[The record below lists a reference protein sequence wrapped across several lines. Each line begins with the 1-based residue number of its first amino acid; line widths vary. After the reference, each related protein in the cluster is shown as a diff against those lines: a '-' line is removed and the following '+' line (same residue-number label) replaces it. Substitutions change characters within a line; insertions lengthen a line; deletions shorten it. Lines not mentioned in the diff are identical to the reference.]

1 VSSEW
6 NRMTA
11 VIFSEFEDVRDW
23 MQNQGPTADV
33 HRVEDMIRLPLK
45 LRSRSDVKTC
55 MDALNTVIKACA
67 VQRRIN
73 KTGEQPPGGAEEID
87 QWLESYLKHDA
98 VMAAWMHNTQRLI
111 AQVEGKQV
119 GDQQHIPILPECG
132 VYCPRR
138 MWDVIMMGK
147 TPGSDI
153 DPEASAQIMGFLRL
167 LSQLSEAEAQYVRN
181 YLHRRLDSS
190 GAKPSLSRKMVA
202 KATEGF
208 RKMQEAAT
216 LDELRL
222 LFPRAFLPAGLE

>member
-11 VIFSEFEDVRDW
+11 VIFDGFEDVRDW

-33 HRVEDMIRLPLK
+33 HRVEDMIRLPPK
-45 LRSRSDVKTC
+45 LRGRSDTKTC

-67 VQRRIN
+67 VQRRISR
-73 KTGEQPPGGAEEID
+73 TGEQPPSGAEEID
-87 QWLESYLKHDA
+87 QWLASYLRRDA
-98 VMAAWMHNTQRLI
+98 VVAAWMQNTQRLM
-111 AQVEGKQV
+111 AQVEGKRV
-119 GDQQHIPILPECG
+119 DEKQHIPVLPECG

-138 MWDVIMMGK
+138 MWDVIMMGR
-147 TPGSDI
+147 TPAGDL
-153 DPEASAQIMGFLRL
+153 DTEASAQIMGFLRL
-167 LSQLSEAEAQYVRN
+167 LSRLSEAEAQYVKT
-181 YLHRRLDSS
+181 YLQRRLDSS
-190 GAKPSLSRKMVA
+190 GIKPSLSRKAVA

>member
-11 VIFSEFEDVRDW
+11 VIFTGFEDVRNW

-33 HRVEDMIRLPLK
+33 HRVEDMIRLSPK
-45 LRSRSDVKTC
+45 LRGRSDTKTY

-73 KTGEQPPGGAEEID
+73 RTGEQPPSGAEEID
-87 QWLESYLKHDA
+87 HWLESYFRRDA
-98 VMAAWMHNTQRLI
+98 VVAAWMQNTQRLM
-111 AQVEGKQV
+111 ARVEGKPV
-119 GDQQHIPILPECG
+119 GDQQRIPILPECG

-147 TPGSDI
+147 TPAGDL

-167 LSQLSEAEAQYVRN
+167 LGQLPEAEAQYVKT
-181 YLHRRLDSS
+181 YLQRRLDSS
-190 GAKPSLSRKMVA
+190 GAKPSLSRKVVA
-202 KATEGF
+202 KATDGF